1 MLRYKTVQPKCAD
14 VASLSKVILMYQFST
29 LGLITI
35 SNCCATSRCRWR
47 WKGAPVVM
55 VKSYWNQKT
64 LVLIVS
70 QLERR
75 WNRKQTTELFKIYKL
90 YWSNLLSETIGFLAD
105 TARKTWKT
113 KWKPKRL
120 RQERCFVWFYRRL
133 RRCFILKVLPEVH
146 RPGLNNLTS
155 VVSPVLPPAAKL
167 AIIPAETSLMRGT
180 LEHDGVFV
188 LLILI
193 QYHSMKRHF

>member
-1 MLRYKTVQPKCAD
+1 MSLLFIKLFQSPSFPLWTWSPSLLA
-14 VASLSKVILMYQFST
+14 ASQL
-29 LGLITI
+29 
-35 SNCCATSRCRWR
+35 NCCATSRCRWR

-75 WNRKQTTELFKIYKL
+75 WNRKQATELFKIYDL
-90 YWSNLLSETIGFLAD
+90 YWSNLLSEAINFLGD
-105 TARKTWKT
+105 TARKILKT
-113 KWKPKRL
+113 KWKSKRL
-120 RQERCFVWFYRRL
+120 RKGRCFVWFYSRL
-133 RRCFILKVLPEVH
+133 GRYFILKVLPEVH
-146 RPGLNNLTS
+146 RPVLNNLTS

-167 AIIPAETSLMRGT
+167 AIIPAETPLMRDR
-180 LEHDGVFV
+180 LEHDGAFV